1 MRITY
6 FRIENFRNIR
16 LAECENPPDFMVICG
31 GNGCGKSALLNALMT
46 AKEHAA
52 PYGGFQADPR
62 SVSADAEMAKITMSL
77 QFSPRERDWYQEH
90 YKQECPEN
98 DEIIIEIQSGGRARV
113 PKRSAVTKNLLGWY
127 SRKYKQSPGFF
138 DYIDAHRITQKKQ
151 LSTWDASALS
161 DERFKQTLGQLGTSK
176 FQFTKEY
183 LASLV
188 MGDAQDMLASH
199 RSGNPQFPDSLK
211 EIRDFFNN
219 FFAPME
225 FVDVRIDSSPFK
237 YIIRTPRG
245 DIDIDDLSGGEKE
258 ILNTFIRF
266 HQLKP
271 EGAVILFDEA
281 DAHLHPDLE
290 RRYLEILKSFSNTN
304 QLWLTT
310 HSPEMMISAGSESLY
325 TVLKEPLNNRTN
337 QLVRVSNDDILHEAL
352 SDVMGSRGLI
362 SFNQRIIFIEGEES
376 STDRY
381 IYEHFYPPG
390 KYNVSFVPAG
400 NSATVR
406 KTAEQVNC
414 LLSSNIGF
422 QDYYSIIDGDIERSI
437 DPPPDGRLFKLN
449 VYHIENFLL
458 DEQVIYDVT
467 KVLMADKMPYD
478 NADQVKAKLCELI
491 LSENHLNPFTKAI
504 LDARIAKIAKKAWDS
519 VYKGSVNEI
528 EEFERPDFNLVK
540 KDSKKLMEKSI
551 KDGTWKSKCKGRAL
565 IRAFCSQ
572 HNIRYEHFK
581 NLLVSRIKEPPDD
594 FRNIMNEILNLNSS
608 T

>member
-1 MRITY
+1 MKVIY

-16 LAECENPPDFMVICG
+16 LAECDNPPDFMVICG

-52 PYGGFQADPR
+52 PYGGFQTDPR
-62 SVSADAEMAKITMSL
+62 SVSADAELARVIMRI
-77 QFSPRERDWYQEH
+77 QFSSREREWYQDQ

-98 DEIIIEIQSGGRARV
+98 DEIVIEIESGGRARAT
-113 PKRSAVTKNLLGWY
+113 KRSQVAKNLLGWY
-127 SRKYKQSPGFF
+127 SRKYRKSPGFF

-151 LSTWDASALS
+151 LTTWDASALS
-161 DERFKQTLGQLGTSK
+161 DDRFKQTLGQLGTSK

-188 MGDAQDMLASH
+188 MGDAQDMIASH

-237 YIIRTPRG
+237 YIIRTHRG

-258 ILNTFIRF
+258 ILNTFIHF

-271 EGAVILFDEA
+271 RGAVILFDEA

-290 RRYLEILKSFSNTN
+290 RRYLEILKKFSKGN

-325 TVLKEPLNNRTN
+325 TVLKEPLNDGSN
-337 QLVRVSNDDILHEAL
+337 QLVRVSTDDTLHEAL
-352 SDVMGSRGLI
+352 SEVMGSRGLI

-376 STDRY
+376 STDRFL
-381 IYEHFYPPG
+381 YEHFYPPG

-414 LLSSNIGF
+414 LLSASIGF
-422 QDYYSIIDGDIERSI
+422 QEYHSIIDGDIERSI

-449 VYHIENFLL
+449 VYHVENYLL
-458 DEQVIYDVT
+458 DEQAFFDVT
-467 KVLMADKMPYD
+467 KDLMADKMPYD
-478 NADQVKAKLCELI
+478 NAEQLNNE
-491 LSENHLNPFTKAI
+491 LSELVLSESHIKPFTKAI
-504 LDARIAKIAKKAWDS
+504 LDARVAQVAKEAWDS
-519 VYKGSVNEI
+519 VYKGVANNGSGL
-528 EEFERPDFNLVK
+528 ERPEFKLVE
-540 KDSKKLMEKSI
+540 KDSKELLEKSI

-565 IRAFCSQ
+565 IKAYCSK
-572 HNIRYEHFK
+572 HNIRYEHFR
-581 NLLVSRIKEPPDD
+581 NLLISKINEPSEDLK
-594 FRNIMNEILNLNSS
+594 NIMNQILKN
-608 T
+608 